1 MNDKQKKLLALYNDS
16 SITLEEKRSIA
27 VKLIDLGILE
37 YSAPKNAEVE
47 KEYVSYTINGIRQK
61 KDVNEMFELY
71 RLTNIHLDEV
81 NHRLKLSTKKSA
93 ELQSKLEY
101 ETKIKSRLKLIF
113 ILLIV
118 IDIIRIFFK

>member
-16 SITLEEKRSIA
+16 SITIEEKRTIA

-37 YSAPKNAEVE
+37 YSTPKNVRVE
-47 KEYVSYTINGIRQK
+47 KEYVRYTINGIRQK

-71 RLTNIHLDEV
+71 RLVNVQLDEV
-81 NHRLKLSTKKSA
+81 NHRLKLSLEKGL
-93 ELQSKLEY
+93 ELEYKLEY
-101 ETKIKSRLKLIF
+101 ETNIKSRLKLVF

-118 IDIIRIFFK
+118 IDIIIIFTH